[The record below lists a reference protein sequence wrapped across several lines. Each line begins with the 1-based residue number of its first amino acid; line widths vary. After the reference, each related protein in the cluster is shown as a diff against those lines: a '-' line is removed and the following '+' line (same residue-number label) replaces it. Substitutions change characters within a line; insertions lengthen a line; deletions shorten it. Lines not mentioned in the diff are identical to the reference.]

1 MPGCVRT
8 GRRWGVIT
16 SRLVLLLAA
25 VLGAH
30 AAREAAAQQRW
41 NLLLITADDMNWDSP
56 GWAGNPLK
64 LTPNLDRLAAQSCRF
79 VNAHV
84 SVPICQPGRSALMTG
99 RVPHRNGAL
108 GFNPIST
115 DVPTL
120 VELLKQAGYYTAV
133 LNKSEHMA
141 PPSKFPWDRV
151 HRGSGKN
158 PQLMRQQLEACLRE
172 AAERQQP
179 FFINANITDPH
190 RPFYGSAQG
199 RQRQA
204 KGSPKAKQRPAG
216 NAEGIEGILEPV
228 APEAVPIPAF
238 LEDLPDIRQ
247 ELAEYYSSVKRLDL
261 TLGEILEALAA
272 SGVQD
277 RTVTVFWSDHGMSFP
292 FSKATV
298 YFNGTRSPVLLRYPG
313 MGAPRELDAWVS
325 SVDLMPTL
333 LDLLGLPHPP
343 GMDGRSWVPLLAGQ
357 TQPDRDHVVTHVN
370 TVSSGRAFPQR
381 CVRTATRALM
391 FHAWADGQTRFR
403 VEAMSGLSF
412 NALAAAAEV
421 DPAIRQRVQQFLIGT
436 PLALYD
442 LETDPAERHNVWDDP
457 AYAADRQKL
466 TRLLLDHMEKTDD
479 PLLERFR
486 QALAPSR

>member
-1 MPGCVRT
+1 MRCDV
-8 GRRWGVIT
+8 
-16 SRLVLLLAA
+16 LVLGPMGRLLLWAGAA
-25 VLGAH
+25 LALACGIDSGS
-30 AAREAAAQQRW
+30 AAESRW

-56 GWAGNPLK
+56 GWTGNPLK
-64 LTPNLDRLAAQSCRF
+64 LTPNLDRLAAGSCRF

-120 VELLKQAGYYTAV
+120 VEVLRQAGYYTAV

-141 PPSKFPWDRV
+141 PPEKFPWHTV
-151 HRGSGKN
+151 HRESGKN
-158 PQLMRQQLEACLRE
+158 PQRMREQLEACLRE
-172 AAERQQP
+172 AAQSGRP

-190 RPFYGSAQG
+190 RPFYGSQQA
-199 RQRQA
+199 RQRQE
-204 KGSPKAKQRPAG
+204 KGKVKAKQRSAG
-216 NAEGIEGILEPV
+216 DAEGVVEPV
-228 APEAVPIPAF
+228 APQAVSVPAF
-238 LEDLPDIRQ
+238 LEDLPEIRQ
-247 ELAEYYSSVKRLDL
+247 EVAEYYSSIKRLDL
-261 TLGEILEALAA
+261 TLGGLLEALAA
-272 SGVQD
+272 SGRQD
-277 RTVTVFWSDHGMSFP
+277 QTIVVFWSDHGMSFP

-298 YFNGTRSPVLLRYPG
+298 YYHGTRSPVLLRYPG
-313 MGAPRELDAWVS
+313 MGTPRQIDAWVS

-333 LDLLGLPHPP
+333 LDLMGLPHPP

-357 TQPDRDHVVTHVN
+357 QQPDRDYVVTHVN

-391 FHAWADGQTRFR
+391 FHAWADGQTRLR

-412 NALAAAAEV
+412 NALAEAAQR
-421 DPAIRQRVQQFLIGT
+421 DLRIRSRVEQFVLGT

-442 LETDPAERHNVWDDP
+442 LEKDPAERQNVWDDP
-457 AYAADRQKL
+457 AYAADRQRL
-466 TRLLLDHMEKTDD
+466 TQLLLAHMEKTGD
-479 PLLERFR
+479 PLLEKFR
-486 QALAPSR
+486 QAVSTAR